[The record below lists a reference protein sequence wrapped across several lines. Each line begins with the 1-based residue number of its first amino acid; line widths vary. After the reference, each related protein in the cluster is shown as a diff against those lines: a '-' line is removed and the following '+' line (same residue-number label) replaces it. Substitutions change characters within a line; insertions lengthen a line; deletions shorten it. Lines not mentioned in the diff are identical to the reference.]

1 MGREKLLE
9 VTGYIIRS
17 DRVTSLE
24 PSTRSAVFVGFCHN
38 FYGDEEKTCHWRKK
52 KCTEK
57 GGLQSQGPAGQSRQ
71 PWVSLWVRGAP
82 TAPEEAP
89 TQLQPS

>member
-52 KCTEK
+52 KMHREGWLAKPRASRAEQATLGEPVGQGRTHCT
-57 GGLQSQGPAGQSRQ
+57 
-71 PWVSLWVRGAP
+71 
-82 TAPEEAP
+82 
-89 TQLQPS
+89 